1 MSRTGAAGRTKFSAV
16 LFLGLTALLLA
27 AGLIL
32 PGKILAAESPG
43 EEIYFTILHTN
54 DEHATLIPHSPAVD
68 FHPERPNPTVGGF
81 ARLATAVNEI
91 RREKE
96 AAGEPVLLLSGG
108 DFISGTPFSW
118 LVPLGFAPELT
129 LMQAIGY
136 DAVTFGNHEF
146 DYGTEVLAAYLQAA
160 GYPEAHG
167 RTVVLAGNAVA
178 PADHPLA
185 AQELYRRWHLL
196 ELENGLRV
204 GLFGL
209 LGNDALA
216 VANSPEPLEFTDPLE
231 AAREI
236 VGELQEQGADV
247 IVALTHSGLKDD
259 IILAREVPGL
269 HVIVGGHCH
278 TALEEPVEENG
289 VLIVQTGSLLRYLG
303 RLDLAYSPATGK
315 VRARNREHNQPFLLP
330 LDDRYSLDGDLAAL
344 VDHFTGELNDLV
356 GELTGGRFLHILDTV
371 AVSDF
376 PLLDKPPFQET
387 PFGNFVADAMRLIT
401 AERLGTRVDIAV
413 QANGNIRAGVIPGS
427 LDHAR
432 GKISFYDLADSVGL
446 GIGPDGYAGYPVASF
461 YLTGEEIRRALEVAV
476 LLPELFGD
484 IFFLQFSGLRYEYD
498 PGNAVLFTIPGLNQP
513 VPTALLPGNLGAVVK
528 AEIYA
533 GEGRQTNND
542 ADYLPLRRG
551 DPQLYHVVADAY
563 ILSFLPLV
571 GEMLPALNLELK
583 DAQGLPV
590 PQERLDELIVRI
602 DGRELKVWQTVVE
615 YAAAQPLNEDG
626 LPQVDPYYST
636 AAGRIT
642 AVKAFPVIAW
652 PLLALL
658 LAGLLL
664 FVLARLLL
672 RWRRRRKARFAR
684 KIEETGAKG

>member
-1 MSRTGAAGRTKFSAV
+1 MRAAGRTKFTAV
-16 LFLGLTALLLA
+16 LLLSLSVTALLFA
-27 AGLIL
+27 AGIIL
-32 PGKILAAESPG
+32 PGQALAAENPG

-54 DEHATLIPHSPAVD
+54 DEHATIIPHSPAVD
-68 FHPERPNPTVGGF
+68 FHPVLPDPTVGGF

-108 DFISGTPFSW
+108 DFMGGTPFSW
-118 LVPLGFAPELT
+118 LAPLGFAPELA

-146 DYGTEVLAAYLQAA
+146 DYGTEVLATYLLAA
-160 GYPEAHG
+160 GYPADHE
-167 RTVVLAGNAVA
+167 RTVVLAGNALA

-196 ELENGLRV
+196 ELENGLKV
-204 GLFGL
+204 GLFSLIGP
-209 LGNDALA
+209 DALA

-231 AAREI
+231 AAWEI

-247 IVALTHSGLKDD
+247 IVALTHSGLQGDV
-259 IILAREVPGL
+259 ILAREVPGL

-289 VLIVQTGSLLRYLG
+289 VLIVQTGSLLQYLG
-303 RLDLAYSPATGK
+303 RLELAYNPATGQ

-330 LDDRYSLDGDLAAL
+330 LDDRYGQDEDIAVQVDL
-344 VDHFTGELNDLV
+344 FTRELNKLV
-356 GELTGGRFLHILDTV
+356 ERLTGGRFLHILDTA

-376 PLLDKPPFQET
+376 PLSIEPPFQET
-387 PFGNFVADAMRLIT
+387 PFGNFIADAMRLVT
-401 AERLGTRVDIAV
+401 SERLGARVDVAV

-427 LDHAR
+427 LEHAR

-461 YLTGEEIRRALEVAV
+461 YLTGEELRRALEVAV

-498 PGNAVLFTIPGLNQP
+498 PDNAVLFTIPGLNQP
-513 VPTALLPGNLGAVVK
+513 VPTALLPGKLGAVTR
-528 AEIYA
+528 AEIYT
-533 GEGRQTNND
+533 GEGRQTDND
-542 ADYLPLRRG
+542 DDYQPLRRG
-551 DPQLYHVVADAY
+551 DSRLYHVVTDIY

-583 DAQGLPV
+583 DARGLPV
-590 PQERLDELIVRI
+590 PQERLDDLIVRI

-626 LPQVDPYYST
+626 LPQVDPYYSA
-636 AAGRIT
+636 AAGRIM
-642 AVKAFPVIAW
+642 AVDAFPVIAW
-652 PLLALL
+652 PILALL
-658 LAGLLL
+658 LVVLLL
-664 FVLARLLL
+664 FILVRLLL
-672 RWRRRRKARFAR
+672 RRRRRRKARFAR
-684 KIEETGAKG
+684 KIEETGAEG